1 MPYDLGM
8 FVADTLLAAMTIVA
22 VVVSL
27 LALRKDKGDDCV

>member
-8 FVADTLLAAMTIVA
+8 FVADTLFAAMTIVA

-27 LALRKDKGDDCV
+27 LALRKDKGDACV